1 MHDHKSMDMVHGPLV
16 RNILIFAFPLM
27 LSNLLQIAFNAADT
41 IIVGKFSGQA
51 ALAAVGATG
60 SLINLIISL
69 FNGLGISS
77 NIVIARQIGR
87 NEKERI
93 SASVHTAYFLA
104 IAGGILLTVI
114 GLFLSPVMLGFMGTP
129 ENIVDLSTLYLRIY
143 FLGSLPM
150 LIYNF
155 GAAILRSGGD
165 TARPT
170 FYMMVSGVLNVILNL
185 IFVIG
190 LKLSVAGVAAA
201 TVISQTVSA
210 VMITRALLR
219 ETGDLK
225 LDFKKLMPDRELTGL
240 IMKIG
245 IPAGLQGMM
254 WAISNVAVQSAIN
267 SFGSIVVAGNAAAAN
282 IESFVYIGMGAF
294 NQAAITFTS
303 QNAGAGDKA
312 RIRRIFHTILVMIV
326 AASWSVGA
334 LSWLFGR
341 TLLSFYTNDPAV
353 VDAGMVRMWYVVF
366 WLFINGILDVP
377 AASMRGMGYSS
388 LPTVVMLLGIVGVRL
403 VYIQT
408 IWKANPTLE
417 VLYFCFPLSWVI
429 TCILQ
434 YFFWRRCFKN
444 FTVF

>member
-1 MHDHKSMDMVHGPLV
+1 MHKQKTIDMLHGPLV
-16 RNILIFAFPLM
+16 RNILIFSFPLM
-27 LSNLLQIAFNAADT
+27 VSNLLQIAFNAADT
-41 IIVGKFSGQA
+41 IIVGKFSGQT

-60 SLINLIISL
+60 SLVNLIVSL

-104 IAGGILLTVI
+104 LAGGVLLTAV
-114 GLFLSPVMLGFMGTP
+114 GFFLSPVLLKLMGTP
-129 ENIVDLSTLYLRIY
+129 DNIIHLSVLYLRIY
-143 FLGSLPM
+143 FVGSLPM

-170 FYMMVSGVLNVILNL
+170 FYMMVSGILNVILNL

-190 LKLSVAGVAAA
+190 LKMSVAGVAAA

-210 VMITRALLR
+210 LMITRALLN
-219 ETGDLK
+219 ETGNLK
-225 LDFKKLMPDRELTGL
+225 LDFRKLQPDRELTGL
-240 IMKIG
+240 IMRIG

-254 WAISNVAVQSAIN
+254 WAISNVAVQSAVN
-267 SFGSIVVAGNAAAAN
+267 SFGSVVVAGNAAAAN

-294 NQAAITFTS
+294 NSAAITFTS

-312 RIRRIFHTILVMIV
+312 RIRRIFHTILIMMII
-326 AASWSVGA
+326 ASWSTGA
-334 LSWLFGR
+334 LAWYFGR

-353 VDAGMVRMWYVVF
+353 VDAGMVRMWYIVF

-377 AASMRGMGYSS
+377 ASSMRGMGFSA
-388 LPTVVMLLGIVGVRL
+388 LPTFMMLVGIVGVRL

-408 IWKANPTLE
+408 VWRANPTLP

-429 TCILQ
+429 TTVLQ
-434 YFFWRRCFKN
+434 YLFWRRCFIN
-444 FTVF
+444 FTA